1 MPNPHHPK
9 PWHRGSVFG
18 DGYRRPLDREK
29 RARFRY
35 LLNAWHRGGR
45 LTRAARDVGEALLRR
60 LGTDGQCDPC
70 HATLANDAGCC
81 DRTVR
86 RATSSMRDLGLLRW
100 QTRLV
105 RAGWRAEQTSNAYEL
120 VPALAAPPVLPR
132 ARCGGQNV
140 RESQNVLIQPL
151 LPLPSPEEAAAA
163 QAALAQHR
171 AAMEQRLL
179 TGRLAGRP
187 AAS

>member
-1 MPNPHHPK
+1 MPRSDHPK

-29 RARFRY
+29 RARFRF
-35 LLNAWHRGGR
+35 LLNAHHRGGR
-45 LTRAARDVGEALLRR
+45 LTRAARDVGEALVRR

-70 HATLANDAGCC
+70 HATLASDAGCC

-86 RATSSMRDLGLLRW
+86 RATAAMRDLGLLRW

-105 RAGWRAEQTSNAYEL
+105 RAGWRTEQTSNAYEL
-120 VPALAAPPVLPR
+120 VPTLASPPVLPC

-140 RESQNVLIQPL
+140 RESRSILIQLP
-151 LPLPSPEEAAAA
+151 LPLPSPAEAAAA
-163 QAALAQHR
+163 QAALARHR
-171 AAMEQRLL
+171 AVMEQKLL
-179 TGRLAGRP
+179 TGRLAGRS
-187 AAS
+187 AAT

>member
-35 LLNAWHRGGR
+35 LLNAHHRGGK

-70 HATLANDAGCC
+70 HATLASDAACC

-86 RATSSMRDLGLLRW
+86 RATAAMRDLGLLRW

-120 VPALAAPPVLPR
+120 VPTLAAPPVLPR
-132 ARCGGQNV
+132 VRCGGQNV
-140 RESQNVLIQPL
+140 RESRKVEIQSS
-151 LPLPSPEEAAAA
+151 LPLPSPAER
-163 QAALAQHR
+163 QAAIEALARVR
-171 AAMEQRLL
+171 AARTALL
-179 TGRLAGRP
+179 RLA
-187 AAS
+187 